1 MLGWFR
7 LVGLRMRTIAV
18 VELDYGRKLNVAG
31 GADTAVFNMTTRQ
44 YAKLGLNEY
53 DAAAGVVV
61 NDTILALQDGR
72 DCEIGLLDLH
82 TITAGLMP
90 RMKRP
95 DLAEHILGQVR
106 EAASQ

>member
-1 MLGWFR
+1 MLGWFK
-7 LVGLRMRTIAV
+7 LIGLRMRTIAV
-18 VELDYGRKLNVAG
+18 VELEYGRKLQVAG
-31 GADTAVFNMTTRQ
+31 GSDSTLFNMTTRH

-53 DAAAGVVV
+53 DAAAGLVA

-72 DCEIGLLDLH
+72 DCAVGLLDLH

-90 RMKRP
+90 RMIRP

>member
-44 YAKLGLNEY
+44 YAKLGLNE
-53 DAAAGVVV
+53 
-61 NDTILALQDGR
+61 
-72 DCEIGLLDLH
+72 
-82 TITAGLMP
+82 
-90 RMKRP
+90 
-95 DLAEHILGQVR
+95 
-106 EAASQ
+106 